1 MPRKTPLEMTRNI
14 GIMAHIDAGKTT
26 TTERILLYTGKIHR
40 AGEVHEGAATMDYME
55 QERERGITITSAA
68 TTTYWH
74 DCRINIIDTPG
85 HVDFTVEVERS
96 LRVLDGAVAVFCA
109 KGGVESQSETVWHQA
124 ERYHVPRIAYVNK
137 MDIVGADFFN
147 VMDMMRERLGANP
160 VALQLPIGSEADF
173 RGVIDL
179 VRMCAEVYYDDDG
192 FDIRNEPIPSEYL
205 EKAEQYRT
213 ALIEA
218 VADESD
224 ELMELYLAG
233 EPIPEDLLRSAIRSA
248 TINNN
253 AVPTCCGS
261 SYRNKGVQPLM
272 DAIVDYL
279 PSPLD
284 LPPIEATSRDGK
296 KTIEVTADDSAP
308 FAALAFKIVTDS
320 FVGKLAFCRVYAGSL
335 KVGSVVYNANKGKRE
350 RVTKLLL
357 MHADSRTEL
366 DEVYAGDIAAFVGLR
381 ETVTGETLCS
391 EGKPLLMES
400 MDFPE
405 PVIRI
410 AIESKTKAGQ
420 QKLSDALAKLAEE
433 DPTFRSYSDEET
445 GQTILA
451 GMGELHLDIIVD
463 RLIREF
469 KVECR
474 VGKPQVAYRESITK
488 TVRTV
493 GSYIRQNAG
502 KGVYGHC
509 AVEFTPGAPGSGFV
523 FENAVPPSVL
533 PPEYVKAVE
542 EGIREAS
549 RSGSLGGYEVV
560 DFSAKL
566 VDGSVNE
573 LESCELAY
581 KIAGSLAFREACEKG
596 GSVLLEPFMK
606 CEIVVPDEFLGDV
619 MGNITARRGRIDGV
633 EMRAGGQQCINALC
647 PLSEMF
653 GYATDL
659 RSRTQGRGS
668 FTMHFD
674 HYEEVAKN
682 LVDKILGIIYQ

>member
-1 MPRKTPLEMTRNI
+1 MLFVGSRRRAFRLRIRKRF
-14 GIMAHIDAGKTT
+14 GSAS
-26 TTERILLYTGKIHR
+26 
-40 AGEVHEGAATMDYME
+40 EGAFFIKQGEIFFIGNAHCGGTEYE
-55 QERERGITITSAA
+55 KNSR
-68 TTTYWH
+68 
-74 DCRINIIDTPG
+74 N
-85 HVDFTVEVERS
+85 
-96 LRVLDGAVAVFCA
+96 AV
-109 KGGVESQSETVWHQA
+109 
-124 ERYHVPRIAYVNK
+124 
-137 MDIVGADFFN
+137 
-147 VMDMMRERLGANP
+147 
-160 VALQLPIGSEADF
+160 
-173 RGVIDL
+173 
-179 VRMCAEVYYDDDG
+179 
-192 FDIRNEPIPSEYL
+192 
-205 EKAEQYRT
+205 
-213 ALIEA
+213 
-218 VADESD
+218 
-224 ELMELYLAG
+224 
-233 EPIPEDLLRSAIRSA
+233 RSA

-509 AVEFTPGAPGSGFV
+509 AVEFAPGAPGSGFV
-523 FENAVPPSVL
+523 FENAVSPSVL

>member
-55 QERERGITITSAA
+55 QERERGITITAAA

-179 VRMCAEVYYDDDG
+179 VR
-192 FDIRNEPIPSEYL
+192 
-205 EKAEQYRT
+205 
-213 ALIEA
+213 
-218 VADESD
+218 
-224 ELMELYLAG
+224 
-233 EPIPEDLLRSAIRSA
+233 
-248 TINNN
+248 
-253 AVPTCCGS
+253 
-261 SYRNKGVQPLM
+261 M

-433 DPTFRSYSDEET
+433 DPTVRSYSDEET

-451 GMGELHLDIIVD
+451 GIGELHLDIIVD

-509 AVEFTPGAPGSGFV
+509 AVEFAPGAPGSGFV

>member
-1 MPRKTPLEMTRNI
+1 
-14 GIMAHIDAGKTT
+14 
-26 TTERILLYTGKIHR
+26 
-40 AGEVHEGAATMDYME
+40 
-55 QERERGITITSAA
+55 
-68 TTTYWH
+68 
-74 DCRINIIDTPG
+74 
-85 HVDFTVEVERS
+85 
-96 LRVLDGAVAVFCA
+96 
-109 KGGVESQSETVWHQA
+109 
-124 ERYHVPRIAYVNK
+124 
-137 MDIVGADFFN
+137 
-147 VMDMMRERLGANP
+147 
-160 VALQLPIGSEADF
+160 
-173 RGVIDL
+173 
-179 VRMCAEVYYDDDG
+179 
-192 FDIRNEPIPSEYL
+192 
-205 EKAEQYRT
+205 
-213 ALIEA
+213 
-218 VADESD
+218 
-224 ELMELYLAG
+224 
-233 EPIPEDLLRSAIRSA
+233 
-248 TINNN
+248 
-253 AVPTCCGS
+253 
-261 SYRNKGVQPLM
+261 
-272 DAIVDYL
+272 
-279 PSPLD
+279 
-284 LPPIEATSRDGK
+284 
-296 KTIEVTADDSAP
+296 
-308 FAALAFKIVTDS
+308 
-320 FVGKLAFCRVYAGSL
+320 
-335 KVGSVVYNANKGKRE
+335 
-350 RVTKLLL
+350 
-357 MHADSRTEL
+357 
-366 DEVYAGDIAAFVGLR
+366 
-381 ETVTGETLCS
+381 
-391 EGKPLLMES
+391 MES

-433 DPTFRSYSDEET
+433 DPTFRSYSDEEP

-509 AVEFTPGAPGSGFV
+509 AVEFAPGAPGSGFV

>member
-1 MPRKTPLEMTRNI
+1 
-14 GIMAHIDAGKTT
+14 
-26 TTERILLYTGKIHR
+26 
-40 AGEVHEGAATMDYME
+40 
-55 QERERGITITSAA
+55 
-68 TTTYWH
+68 
-74 DCRINIIDTPG
+74 
-85 HVDFTVEVERS
+85 
-96 LRVLDGAVAVFCA
+96 
-109 KGGVESQSETVWHQA
+109 
-124 ERYHVPRIAYVNK
+124 
-137 MDIVGADFFN
+137 
-147 VMDMMRERLGANP
+147 
-160 VALQLPIGSEADF
+160 
-173 RGVIDL
+173 
-179 VRMCAEVYYDDDG
+179 
-192 FDIRNEPIPSEYL
+192 
-205 EKAEQYRT
+205 
-213 ALIEA
+213 
-218 VADESD
+218 
-224 ELMELYLAG
+224 
-233 EPIPEDLLRSAIRSA
+233 
-248 TINNN
+248 
-253 AVPTCCGS
+253 
-261 SYRNKGVQPLM
+261 
-272 DAIVDYL
+272 
-279 PSPLD
+279 
-284 LPPIEATSRDGK
+284 
-296 KTIEVTADDSAP
+296 
-308 FAALAFKIVTDS
+308 
-320 FVGKLAFCRVYAGSL
+320 
-335 KVGSVVYNANKGKRE
+335 
-350 RVTKLLL
+350 

-509 AVEFTPGAPGSGFV
+509 AVEFAPGAPGSGFV

-619 MGNITARRGRIDGV
+619 MGNITARRGQNR
-633 EMRAGGQQCINALC
+633 
-647 PLSEMF
+647 
-653 GYATDL
+653 
-659 RSRTQGRGS
+659 RG
-668 FTMHFD
+668 
-674 HYEEVAKN
+674 
-682 LVDKILGIIYQ
+682 